1 MTESKPD
8 TGVLMALL
16 ARLKKRRIPNA
27 VALKNKVDRGLP
39 LSDYDQKFMAR
50 VLADIRK
57 TEPLLA
63 RNPEYQPLID
73 QLAQLYKEISAKAL
87 ENEKRSG

>member
-1 MTESKPD
+1 MTESKHD
-8 TGVLMALL
+8 TGVLIVLL

-27 VALKNKVDRGLP
+27 VALKNKVDRGMV
-39 LSDYDQKFMAR
+39 LSDRDKTFMAKVR
-50 VLADIRK
+50 ADLRK

-63 RNPEYQPLID
+63 RNPEYQTLID
-73 QLAQLYKEISAKAL
+73 RLAHLYREISVKAL